1 MVLPHLNEGKSM
13 EINGGE
19 RLRKSLA
26 LSAVFLGLM
35 MLLPVVSAGQTQT
48 VPASYK
54 IQGVPL
60 YQQIDARGCGAA
72 SLQMVFDY
80 YGPLI
85 NQMEIYDA
93 ARSGGTA
100 LPDMA
105 RAAQFSTMSTTAGD
119 RFQQGETT
127 GYRERAVGYAGFFYA
142 SSTPWLSQ
150 LKSIVAQGYP
160 VIVLV
165 NWLPNVYGPHY
176 RVVVGYDDTKG
187 VLMMNDP
194 WSREFKNDMNY
205 QGSTSQAAN
214 TSAWDVDFGTF
225 NMTYSDFLN
234 IWALSTSGWGVPGL
248 AYGAVLVTP
257 WQVHI
262 NAPQKV
268 APGKAFTV
276 SATITY
282 PCLAPFGSSSF
293 PTFTASDFSATLSVG
308 NGLSVQGSPIAVA
321 KGTLSA
327 AQQVT
332 VSWTV
337 RAGGAQGQD
346 SLTVDATGI
355 VSGSLGQWHDYPA
368 YSYQDTIG
376 GSGSSSVWVS
386 T

>member
-1 MVLPHLNEGKSM
+1 M
-13 EINGGE
+13 EVERGG
-19 RLRKSLA
+19 RFRKGLA
-26 LSAVFLGLM
+26 FLAVALGLM
-35 MLLPVVSAGQTQT
+35 MLLPVVSAG
-48 VPASYK
+48 PAIPGAYK

-80 YGPLI
+80 YGPFI

-105 RAAQFSTMSTTAGD
+105 RAAQFSFMSTTVGD
-119 RFQQGETT
+119 RFEQGETT
-127 GYRERAVGYAGFFYA
+127 GYQERSVGYAGFFYA
-142 SSTPWLSQ
+142 SSTPWLAQ

-194 WSREFKNDMNY
+194 WSRQFKNDMDY
-205 QGSTSQAAN
+205 QGSTSQSAN
-214 TSAWDVDFGTF
+214 ANAWDQDFGTF

-234 IWALSTSGWGVPGL
+234 IWALSTSDWGVSGL

-257 WQVHI
+257 WQVQVT
-262 NAPQKV
+262 APQNV

-276 SATITY
+276 TAKITY
-282 PCLAPFGSSSF
+282 PCLGPFGSSSF
-293 PTFTASDFSATLSVG
+293 PTFPASDFGATLSVG
-308 NGLSVQGSPIAVA
+308 GGLSVVGSPVAGA
-321 KGTLSA
+321 KGTLSG
-327 AQQVT
+327 AQEVK

-337 RAGGAQGQD
+337 VAGGVQGQC
-346 SLTVDATGI
+346 SLNVNATGI
-355 VSGSLGQWHDYPA
+355 VSGSLGPWHDYPA
-368 YSYQDTIG
+368 YDYQDMIG
-376 GSGSSSVWVS
+376 GSGTASIWIG

>member
-1 MVLPHLNEGKSM
+1 MDVK
-13 EINGGE
+13 GGG
-19 RLRKSLA
+19 RLRKGLA
-26 LSAVFLGLM
+26 LSAVLLGLI
-35 MLLPVVSAGQTQT
+35 MLLPVVSAGQTI
-48 VPASYK
+48 PGAYK

-60 YQQIDARGCGAA
+60 YQQIDARGCGAG

-80 YGPLI
+80 YGPFVD
-85 NQMEIYDA
+85 QMEIYDA

-105 RAAQFSTMSTTAGD
+105 RAAQFSSMSTTAGD

-127 GYRERAVGYAGFFYA
+127 GYRERAVGYVGFFYA

-150 LKSIVAQGYP
+150 LKSVVAQGYP

-176 RVVVGYDDTKG
+176 RVVVGYDDTQG

-194 WSREFKNDMNY
+194 WSREFKNDMGY
-205 QGSTSQAAN
+205 QGSTSQSAN
-214 TSAWDVDFGTF
+214 TNAWDQDFGTF
-225 NMTYSDFLN
+225 NMTYDDFLN
-234 IWALSTSGWGVPGL
+234 IWALSTSHWGVPGL

-257 WQVHI
+257 WQVQVT
-262 NAPQKV
+262 APQNV

-276 SATITY
+276 SAKITY

-293 PTFTASDFSATLSVG
+293 PTFPASDFRATLSVG
-308 NGLSVQGSPIAVA
+308 SGLSVVGSPVAVA

-327 AQQVT
+327 AQEVK

-337 RAGGAQGQD
+337 EASGAQGQY
-346 SLTVDATGI
+346 SLTVDATGT
-355 VSGSLGQWHDYPA
+355 VSGSLGSWHDYPA
-368 YSYQDTIG
+368 YNYQDVIG
-376 GSGSSSVWVS
+376 GSGSSITWVG